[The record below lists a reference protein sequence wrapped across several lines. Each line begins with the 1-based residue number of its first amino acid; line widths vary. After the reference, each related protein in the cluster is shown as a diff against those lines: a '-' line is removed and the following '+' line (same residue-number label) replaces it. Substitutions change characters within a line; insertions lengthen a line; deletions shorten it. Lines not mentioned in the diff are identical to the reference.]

1 MHENEKNQIN
11 TATANLLYSQSVGR
25 NVEPYSVQVIATEDA
40 LTKLESLLRICLV
53 QTFEK
58 GKMEGEN
65 EVENMLL

>member
-1 MHENEKNQIN
+1 M
-11 TATANLLYSQSVGR
+11 
-25 NVEPYSVQVIATEDA
+25 QVIATEDA

-58 GKMEGEN
+58 GKMESEN